1 MSSVLLITMTAGCKS
16 NGTDTKQ
23 NGVNAPSAE
32 SDTVSNETDTA
43 PNGTGAA
50 STGTIKIGFAMP
62 VSDEINMNMRG
73 SYETYAETLEGAELI
88 FTSAE
93 GDAEQQITDVENLI
107 SQNCDVIIIRPVDG
121 QSIGI
126 ACDAVVNANIPL
138 IIDEFIV
145 DATNYTVRTFIDQ
158 ADHGR
163 VLGSYLQGLLD
174 KGAIKEVKIGY
185 IAGDSDSLMMSRR
198 DGISETCTS
207 AVFAA
212 DSVANNWSATDA
224 QAIVENWISSG
235 SINDMNVIVCMDDA
249 LANAAITALGDD
261 YPDIIVFGA
270 GGTNVLAQ
278 QNIASGKMKATTYQ
292 DNVVT
297 AKKMLDVCFDLA
309 NGVEVKYD
317 DAENRLLSLRSI
329 SIMTAETSE

>member
-1 MSSVLLITMTAGCKS
+1 MKRVFAVICCALLIMTIAGCASK
-16 NGTDTKQ
+16 GT
-23 NGVNAPSAE
+23 NP
-32 SDTVSNETDTA
+32 A
-43 PNGTGAA
+43 PNGTGTA

-73 SYETYAETLEGAELI
+73 SYETYAETLEGVQLI

-93 GDAEQQITDVENLI
+93 GDAGQQITDVDNLI

-121 QSIGI
+121 QSIGA
-126 ACDAVVNANIPL
+126 ACDAVVGAHIPL

-145 DATNYTVRTFIDQ
+145 DATNYNVRTAIDQ

-198 DGISETCTS
+198 AGISDTCAS

-212 DSVANNWSATDA
+212 DGVANNWSATEA

-235 SINDMNVIVCMDDA
+235 LINDMNVIACMDDA

-261 YPDIIVFGA
+261 YPDIIVLGA

-278 QNIASGKMKATTYQ
+278 QNIASGKMKASTYQ
-292 DNVVT
+292 DNVIV
-297 AKKMLDVCFDLA
+297 AKNMLDVCFDLA

-317 DAENRLLSLRSI
+317 DSENRLLNLRSI
-329 SIMTAETSE
+329 SLMTANTNE

>member
-1 MSSVLLITMTAGCKS
+1 MMKRVFAVICCALLIMTIAGCASK
-16 NGTDTKQ
+16 GTD
-23 NGVNAPSAE
+23 P
-32 SDTVSNETDTA
+32 A
-43 PNGTGAA
+43 PNGTGTA

-73 SYETYAETLEGAELI
+73 SYETYAETLEGVQLI

-93 GDAEQQITDVENLI
+93 GNAEQQTTDVENLI

-121 QSIGI
+121 QSIGT
-126 ACDAVVNANIPL
+126 ACDAVVGANIPL

-145 DATNYTVRTFIDQ
+145 DATNYTVRTVIDQ

-185 IAGDSDSLMMSRR
+185 IAGDSDPLMMSRR
-198 DGISETCTS
+198 AGISETCAS
-207 AVFAA
+207 AVFVAGG
-212 DSVANNWSATDA
+212 VANNWSATEA

-235 SINDMNVIVCMDDA
+235 LINAMNVIACMDDA

-261 YPDIIVFGA
+261 YPDIIVLGA

-278 QNIASGKMKATTYQ
+278 QNIVSGRMKASTYQ
-292 DNVVT
+292 NNVIA
-297 AKKMLDVCFDLA
+297 AKNMLDVCFDLA

-317 DAENRLLSLRSI
+317 DPENRLLNLRSI
-329 SIMTAETSE
+329 SLMTADTIE

>member
-1 MSSVLLITMTAGCKS
+1 MMKRVFSVICYALLIMTIAGCASK
-16 NGTDTKQ
+16 GTDPT
-23 NGVNAPSAE
+23 
-32 SDTVSNETDTA
+32 
-43 PNGTGAA
+43 PNGTGTA
-50 STGTIKIGFAMP
+50 STDMIKIGFAMP

-73 SYETYAETLEGAELI
+73 SYETYAETLEGVQLI

-121 QSIGI
+121 QSIGV

-145 DATNYTVRTFIDQ
+145 DATNYNVRTVIDQ

-163 VLGSYLQGLLD
+163 VLGNYLQGLLD

-185 IAGDSDSLMMSRR
+185 IAGDSDPLMMSRR
-198 DGISETCTS
+198 AGISDTCDF
-207 AVFAA
+207 AVFVA
-212 DSVANNWSATDA
+212 DGVANNWSATEA

-235 SINDMNVIVCMDDA
+235 LINDMNVIACMDDA
-249 LANAAITALGDD
+249 LANAAITALGDN
-261 YPDIIVFGA
+261 YPDIIVLGA

-278 QNIASGKMKATTYQ
+278 QYIVSGKMKASTYQ
-292 DNVVT
+292 DNVIT
-297 AKKMLDVCFDLA
+297 AKNMLDVCFDLA

-317 DAENRLLSLRSI
+317 DPENRLLNLRSI
-329 SIMTAETSE
+329 SLMTADTNE

>member
-1 MSSVLLITMTAGCKS
+1 MMKRVFTVICCALLIMTIAGCASK
-16 NGTDTKQ
+16 GTD
-23 NGVNAPSAE
+23 S
-32 SDTVSNETDTA
+32 A
-43 PNGTGAA
+43 PNGTGTA

-62 VSDEINMNMRG
+62 VSDEISMNMRG
-73 SYETYAETLEGAELI
+73 SYETFAETLEEVQLI

-93 GDAEQQITDVENLI
+93 GDAEQQTKDVENLI

-121 QSIGI
+121 QSIGT
-126 ACDAVVNANIPL
+126 ACDAVINAKIPL

-145 DATNYTVRTFIDQ
+145 NATNYTVRTVIDQ

-185 IAGDSDSLMMSRR
+185 IAGDSDPLMMSRR

-207 AVFAA
+207 AVFVA
-212 DSVANNWSATDA
+212 DGVANNWSASEA
-224 QAIVENWISSG
+224 QAIVKNWISSG
-235 SINDMNVIVCMDDA
+235 LINDMNAIACMDDA

-261 YPDIIVFGA
+261 YSDIIVLGA

-278 QNIASGKMKATTYQ
+278 QNIVSGKMKATTYQ
-292 DNVVT
+292 NN
-297 AKKMLDVCFDLA
+297 AIAAEKMLGVCVDLA
-309 NGVEVKYD
+309 NGVEIKYD
-317 DAENRLLSLRSI
+317 DPENRLLNLRSI
-329 SIMTAETSE
+329 SLMTADTIE

>member
-1 MSSVLLITMTAGCKS
+1 MMKRVFAVICCALLIMTIAGCASK
-16 NGTDTKQ
+16 GTD
-23 NGVNAPSAE
+23 P
-32 SDTVSNETDTA
+32 A
-43 PNGTGAA
+43 PNGTGTA

-73 SYETYAETLEGAELI
+73 SYETYAETLEGVQLI

-93 GDAEQQITDVENLI
+93 GDAEQQTTDVENLI
-107 SQNCDVIIIRPVDG
+107 SQNCNVIIIRPVDG
-121 QSIGI
+121 QSIGT
-126 ACDAVVNANIPL
+126 ACDAVVNAKIPL

-145 DATNYTVRTFIDQ
+145 NATNYTVRTVIDQ

-185 IAGDSDSLMMSRR
+185 IAGDSDPLMMSRR

-207 AVFAA
+207 AVFVA
-212 DSVANNWSATDA
+212 DGVANNWSATEA

-235 SINDMNVIVCMDDA
+235 LINDMNVIACMDDA

-261 YPDIIVFGA
+261 YPDIIVLGA

-278 QNIASGKMKATTYQ
+278 QNITSGRMKASTYQ
-292 DNVVT
+292 NNVIA
-297 AKKMLDVCFDLA
+297 AKNMLDVCFDLA

-317 DAENRLLSLRSI
+317 DPENRLLNLRSI
-329 SIMTAETSE
+329 SLMTADTIE

>member
-1 MSSVLLITMTAGCKS
+1 MKRVFAVICCSLLIMTIAGCASK
-16 NGTDTKQ
+16 GTD
-23 NGVNAPSAE
+23 P
-32 SDTVSNETDTA
+32 A
-43 PNGTGAA
+43 PNGTGTA

-73 SYETYAETLEGAELI
+73 SYETYAETLEGVELI

-93 GDAEQQITDVENLI
+93 GDAERQITDVENLI

-145 DATNYTVRTFIDQ
+145 DVTNYNVRTAIDQ

-163 VLGSYLQGLLD
+163 VLGNYLQGLLD

-185 IAGDSDSLMMSRR
+185 IAGDSDPLMMSRR
-198 DGISETCTS
+198 DGIAETCTS
-207 AVFAA
+207 AVFVA
-212 DSVANNWSATDA
+212 DGVANNWSATEA

-235 SINDMNVIVCMDDA
+235 LINDMNVIACMDDA
-249 LANAAITALGDD
+249 LANAVITALGDN
-261 YPDIIVFGA
+261 YPDIIVLGA

-278 QNIASGKMKATTYQ
+278 QYIVNGKMKASTYQ
-292 DNVVT
+292 DNVIT
-297 AKKMLDVCFDLA
+297 AKNMLDVCFDLA
-309 NGVEVKYD
+309 NGVEVKCD
-317 DAENRLLSLRSI
+317 DPENRLLNLRSI
-329 SIMTAETSE
+329 SLMTADTNE